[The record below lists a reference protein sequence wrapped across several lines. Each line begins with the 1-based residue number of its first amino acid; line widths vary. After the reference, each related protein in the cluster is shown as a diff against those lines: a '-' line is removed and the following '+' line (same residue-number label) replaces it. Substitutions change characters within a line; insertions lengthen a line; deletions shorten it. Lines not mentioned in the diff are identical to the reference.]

1 MRPEAAARTSLP
13 TESAVMTTISK
24 DNKVLTLIN
33 TFTVEPGRQKELVEL
48 LARAT
53 ESSVRHVPGFLS
65 ASLHRGL
72 DGTKVVMYA
81 QWRSLEDYQA
91 MRRNPSASPYMEQAL
106 GIAQFVPGMY
116 EVVETFAPATA

>member
-1 MRPEAAARTSLP
+1 
-13 TESAVMTTISK
+13 MTTISK
-24 DNKVLTLIN
+24 DNRVLTLIN
-33 TFTVEPGRQKELVEL
+33 TFTVEPGKQKELVEL

-106 GIAQFVPGMY
+106 AIAQFEPGMY
-116 EVVETFAPATA
+116 EVVETFAPATT